1 MLFSLQCVDIN
12 KLNTVL
18 YFASLSLVMSSE
30 NKVNVNILCKEV
42 KNKITEERAQLHVGM
57 YVLLLE
63 LDKYGKKE

>member
-1 MLFSLQCVDIN
+1 
-12 KLNTVL
+12 
-18 YFASLSLVMSSE
+18 MSSE